1 MKRKLAIC
9 LSASII
15 AAALAAPAAVYA
27 DDLAGS
33 KITVL
38 LPKHEMDTIGFY
50 EQKTRQFEEETGIQV
65 ELINMGWD
73 NVADRV
79 TAEMTSGGSS
89 YDVIEFDNS
98 WVAKFGTN

>member
-1 MKRKLAIC
+1 MKKGI
-9 LSASII
+9 SAVL
-15 AAALAAPAAVYA
+15 ALAMAVSACAVCPISVYA
-27 DDLAGS
+27 EDDLAGS

-50 EQKTRQFEEETGIQV
+50 ETKTRQFEEETGIEV

-89 YDVIEFDNS
+89 YDVNEFDNS
-98 WVAKFGTN
+98 